1 MIHISREVHTVT
13 QAPDW
18 GLVFYGETCF
28 FCIWSKESIPFKQS
42 SSGMLDIPGPL
53 SIGGLSC

>member
-18 GLVFYGETCF
+18 GLVFSEKLIIFVFGIKRVF
-28 FCIWSKESIPFKQS
+28 LKQS

>member
-18 GLVFYGETCF
+18 GLVFYVKTCYL
-28 FCIWSKESIPFKQS
+28 CIWNKESIPKTIF
-42 SSGMLDIPGPL
+42 IRYA
-53 SIGGLSC
+53 